1 MAVDQPGPFHG
12 AWNRWF
18 IGDGVAWYWDGIALV
33 DRAPPI
39 GASLHAAHGAEV
51 TEVWFA
57 GGDTQAELH
66 RWTTSGWE
74 QVEIPAA
81 CNHGALRTVFQDD
94 TGTVWFGGQGGTAG
108 HWDRENWQCNLVSE
122 PGTTYTSIVQI
133 DERVVWIGG
142 RLDDTGQASGI
153 LASDP
158 PRDRITEVST
168 CTP

>member
-1 MAVDQPGPFHG
+1 MDGTVERADLPSLDPVVGVWRGGSETWAVTARVSGQTGNLWRLRTGQDWELMAVDQPGPFHG

-74 QVEIPAA
+74 
-81 CNHGALRTVFQDD
+81 
-94 TGTVWFGGQGGTAG
+94 
-108 HWDRENWQCNLVSE
+108 S
-122 PGTTYTSIVQI
+122 
-133 DERVVWIGG
+133 
-142 RLDDTGQASGI
+142 
-153 LASDP
+153 
-158 PRDRITEVST
+158 
-168 CTP
+168 